1 MAGLDLLR
9 RFKRLIKRLMGLK
22 SGEAQAAYAYRPG
35 DSVVEDYAE
44 FSHLPLTEVSDRIAN
59 FWRINAADWNNL
71 KSRSFAERAAE
82 FYENSD
88 NFIFGILFANTS
100 PQAVIDKLNRFNP
113 AIVKSL
119 KAHPG
124 QSLLEFGGGAGV
136 FCEIAARMGR
146 QVYYMELPGLV
157 FQFATWRFRKY
168 GLPVTPIEA
177 QAGVIHIP
185 GQYDIVYTDAVIEH
199 LPETLQIEAT
209 RALGVAVAAKGL
221 LIFLVDLS
229 GPTEEDPM
237 HHEVDIV
244 ALHGLL
250 TNKGLNCEDG
260 LNTCCSL
267 WRRP

>member
-1 MAGLDLLR
+1 
-9 RFKRLIKRLMGLK
+9 
-22 SGEAQAAYAYRPG
+22 
-35 DSVVEDYAE
+35 V
-44 FSHLPLTEVSDRIAN
+44 
-59 FWRINAADWNNL
+59 
-71 KSRSFAERAAE
+71 
-82 FYENSD
+82 
-88 NFIFGILFANTS
+88 TS
-100 PQAVIDKLNRFNP
+100 PPHQ
-113 AIVKSL
+113 
-119 KAHPG
+119 HPG
-124 QSLLEFGGGAGV
+124 QRLLEFGGGVGV
-136 FCEIAARMGR
+136 FCEIAARMGK

-237 HHEVDIV
+237 HHEVDII
-244 ALHGLL
+244 ALHLLL
-250 TNKGLNCEDG
+250 TGAGLNCEDG
-260 LNTCCSL
+260 LNTCCEPPRDS
-267 WRRP
+267 RRLHFLRGWSYEDIEKVSC

>member
-1 MAGLDLLR
+1 MAGLNLA
-9 RFKRLIKRLMGLK
+9 KRLKRLLGLD

-71 KSRSFAERAAE
+71 KSRTFAERAAE

-177 QAGVIHIP
+177 QAGVIHIT
-185 GQYDIVYTDAVIEH
+185 GRYDIVYTDAVIEH

-209 RALGVAVAAKGL
+209 RALGAAVAPKGL

-250 TNKGLNCEDG
+250 TNTRMNCEDG

-267 WRRP
+267 